1 MFVCVVILGIVI
13 LINCFK
19 KKLMMIVIDGFLY
32 WFYFWFYNFMVL
44 KIKEFVNFGYKVVN
58 LV

>member
-1 MFVCVVILGIVI
+1 MFVRVILGIVI

>member
-1 MFVCVVILGIVI
+1 MFVCVILGIVI